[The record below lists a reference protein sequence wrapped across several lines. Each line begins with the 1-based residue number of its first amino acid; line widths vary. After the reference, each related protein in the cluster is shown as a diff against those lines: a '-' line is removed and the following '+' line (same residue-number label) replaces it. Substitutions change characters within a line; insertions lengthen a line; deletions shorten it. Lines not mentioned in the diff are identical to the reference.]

1 MQQCQK
7 HIKLLASKGGLQG
20 WGGVCVP
27 TVCVEQLRF
36 LGLLLPEQLRGG
48 ISDSIMGNGLP
59 VSVVS
64 VSFSL
69 AAMRRAEG
77 EAAVNA
83 FLGNLSEN
91 HMLFFFFF
99 FFLFL
104 FLEHTNVTPVNFKI
118 VIKWCVY
125 YCCYVPLSNNLHQ
138 SLSSSSPIKTKTDLK
153 FSSLGNCSL
162 KQEPSELLEG
172 ISMFFHLYSSMLL
185 TEMFHSALQFSFH
198 HSLLWT
204 ISCFFPAEKF
214 LFLS

>member
-1 MQQCQK
+1 M
-7 HIKLLASKGGLQG
+7 
-20 WGGVCVP
+20 P

-91 HMLFFFFF
+91 HVVLFFFFF
-99 FFLFL
+99 FI
-104 FLEHTNVTPVNFKI
+104 PVFGTYK
-118 VIKWCVY
+118 C
-125 YCCYVPLSNNLHQ
+125 
-138 SLSSSSPIKTKTDLK
+138 
-153 FSSLGNCSL
+153 
-162 KQEPSELLEG
+162 
-172 ISMFFHLYSSMLL
+172 YSS
-185 TEMFHSALQFSFH
+185 
-198 HSLLWT
+198 
-204 ISCFFPAEKF
+204 
-214 LFLS
+214 